1 MFSIEISRHDDET
14 QTIFHYDLF
23 AWVSWPMELLKF
35 AWRKSSEALRLTF
48 TGSCVVMSGGWV
60 KEQIVVA
67 EQNGR
72 LARNKI
78 VQVTVLS
85 PHRTVTRYEA
95 RADYLRALE
104 NRYSDVL
111 VATGSARPMT
121 KRDR

>member
-14 QTIFHYDLF
+14 QTIFHYNPF
-23 AWVSWPMELLKF
+23 AWLSWPLELLSL

-67 EQNGR
+67 EKTG
-72 LARNKI
+72 LHARNKI
-78 VQVTVLS
+78 IKMTVLS
-85 PHRTVTRYEA
+85 PYRTVTRYEA
-95 RADYLRALE
+95 RDDYLRAVE

-111 VATGSARPMT
+111 VATGSATPTT